1 MKSKSAYLLGVL
13 IIAVVIL
20 LLIFSW
26 RGRPVSHYYIPDG
39 YNKRVNQ
46 LIGDGKLYLTR
57 NKRIAK
63 KSLSGEEEEFYYLSY
78 LSDDVRRANDNENEL
93 KLRFEFKHN
102 REGGISRLTGIQRN
116 IHSRLFGP
124 VSWHGYIFYRKPRS
138 QIAIL
143 NSNKSVF
150 VVRRRPEISLV
161 PNNAIPKVTKSE
173 DILATSAVTSKDTV
187 NYTLILNLKLPSR
200 YRREHVASIYYYG
213 LEDLVLDVSAAGIRS
228 EDRIWLNN
236 QLLYT
241 GQRLKLKNND
251 FIKIGSGRNKEE
263 FRVNLFNPKVKEVSE
278 DFGTIAAPS
287 FINGHLQAK
296 IYDQSISFIPV
307 LVNVLDAV
315 VKNSPDNETKR
326 KAEKTEV
333 HLSIDMVLNRVIRDL
348 LNRCFKN
355 PKKYIGYDLGKSR
368 FTNASVTLMD
378 IKTGEILAIATY
390 NRDENRKTDHNFRS
404 HALGSAFKVFLA
416 AAALK
421 TNPMVYTF
429 KMTGQKERDVILG
442 YKLYSPFTDHVSGEI
457 DFDKFLS
464 HSSNHYAFALLLAAL
479 SEKDSR
485 GIIQTT
491 KQSCEPYWFN
501 GRKYERSPDFTHYLS
516 LDKSPNFIERSEFAK
531 HLQRMF
537 DIDREFKAKDFVVHG
552 TSVWDGLKGKIP
564 KSDKFIEYQLR
575 KVSPERSFMPLNVIR
590 DRNDVRLELVPF
602 SLGDWENKW
611 TNIKAAEALSRV
623 VINRKVWATFIEGYK
638 RQSKADGLLLPEK
651 DHRRLL
657 RAMEKVTGP
666 GGTAKEVG
674 KKLEE
679 LKGKGLRSSIRI
691 YSKTGTAN
699 PNEVMKRRRLPAHKG
714 FYMFAMVDTASETP
728 DGIAACIYFEHFGL
742 RGLNSGS
749 FYPVYFS
756 ARLLLEEIARYKGWL
771 L

>member
-1 MKSKSAYLLGVL
+1 MKSTYLLGVL
-13 IIAVVIL
+13 IILVVIL

-39 YNKRVNQ
+39 YNKRVNR
-46 LIGDGKLYLTR
+46 LIGDGKLYLTPD
-57 NKRIAK
+57 KSIAK

-93 KLRFEFKHN
+93 KLRFEFRHN
-102 REGGISRLTGIQRN
+102 RQGNISRLTGIQRN

-124 VSWHGYIFYRKPRS
+124 ISWHGYIFYRKPQS
-138 QIAIL
+138 QVAIL
-143 NSNKSVF
+143 KSNKSVF
-150 VVRRRPEISLV
+150 VIRRRPNITLL

-173 DILATSAVTSKDTV
+173 DVLATSSVTSKDTI

-241 GQRLKLKNND
+241 GQRMKLKNND
-251 FIKIGSGRNKEE
+251 FIKIGTGKSKEE
-263 FRVNLFNPKVKEVSE
+263 FRVNLFNPKVEEVSE

-287 FINGHLQAK
+287 FINGHLQSK
-296 IYDQSISFIPV
+296 IYDESIPFIPV

-315 VKNSPDNETKR
+315 VKNSPDDETKR
-326 KAEKTEV
+326 EAEKTEV
-333 HLSIDMVLNRVIRDL
+333 HLSIDMILNRVIQDL
-348 LNRCFKN
+348 LNRCFKK
-355 PKKYIGYDLGKSR
+355 PKKHLGYDLGRSGY
-368 FTNASVTLMD
+368 TNASVTLMD
-378 IKTGEILAIATY
+378 IKTGEVLAIATY
-390 NRDENRKTDHNFRS
+390 NQNKNRKTDHNFRS

-421 TNPMVYTF
+421 TNPRAYTF
-429 KMTGQKERDVILG
+429 KMTGKKERDVVLG
-442 YKLYSPFTDHVSGEI
+442 YKLYSPFSDHVAGEI

-464 HSSNHYAFALLLAAL
+464 HSSNHYAFALLLMAL
-479 SEKDSR
+479 SGKDNR

-491 KQSCEPYWFN
+491 EQSCEAYWFN
-501 GRKYERSPDFTHYLS
+501 GQKYERSPDFTHYLS
-516 LDKSPNFIERSEFAK
+516 RYKSPNFIERSEFAK
-531 HLQRMF
+531 HLQHMF
-537 DIDREFKAKDFVVHG
+537 AIDREFKAKDFIVHE
-552 TSVWDGLKGKIP
+552 TAVWGGLKDSIP

-590 DRNDVRLELVPF
+590 DRDDVRLELVPF

-623 VINRKVWATFIEGYK
+623 VTNRKVWATFIEGYQ
-638 RQSKADGLLLPEK
+638 RESKDSEPLLPERE
-651 DHRRLL
+651 HQRLL
-657 RAMEKVTGP
+657 KAMEKVISP
-666 GGTAKEVG
+666 VGTAKEMG
-674 KKLEE
+674 KKLNQ
-679 LKGKGLRSSIRI
+679 LKKKGLKSSIRV

-699 PNEVMKRRRLPAHKG
+699 PNEAMKRRRLPAHKG

-728 DGIAACIYFEHFGL
+728 DGIAACVYFENFSL
-742 RGLNSGS
+742 RGLKSGS

-756 ARLLLEEIARYKGWL
+756 ARLLIEEIAKYKGWL